1 VKAVSCREAALS
13 VLDAPTPEPGKGQVL
28 IEVVRCGICGSDLHA
43 RHHCDELAKVSAEIG
58 YDGAMRSDQDVILGH
73 EFSGVVAEYGPRTR
87 KRVSSGEPV
96 VAFPLLRRDKD
107 VHPIGLSAHARG
119 AYAEHVLVEE
129 SLMLA
134 VPNALSPE
142 LAALTE
148 PMAVA
153 WHAVRRGE
161 VGKRG
166 VAVVIGCGPIGLAV
180 IAMLKASGVRTVIA
194 SDFSASRRALAER
207 CGADVVVDPGSES
220 PFASSEER
228 GHLVSAPAVL
238 DLAVGAMEKLRRLP
252 IPWEPVW
259 RAAEALGAMPKS
271 PVVFECVGVPG
282 VIDQIIAGA
291 PVFSRVVVVGVCMGD
306 DRIRPMMAIN
316 KEIELRFVLGY
327 TPIEFRDTLHMLA
340 DGKVDPALLVTGTVG
355 LAGVESAFAA
365 LENPGQHA
373 KILIDPRSDVVV
385 PSVGS
390 ADRGAGG

>member
-1 VKAVSCREAALS
+1 VKAVGCHEAALK
-13 VLDAPTPEPGKGQVL
+13 VIDAPAPEPAKGQVL

-43 RHHCDELAKVSAEIG
+43 RHHADELASVSSEMG
-58 YDGAMRSDQDVILGH
+58 YDGAMRSDQEVILGH

-87 KRVSSGEPV
+87 QSVATGEPV
-96 VAFPLLRRDKD
+96 VAFPLLRRGKD
-107 VHPIGLSAHARG
+107 VHPIGLSALAPG
-119 AYAEHVLVEE
+119 AYAEQLLVEE

-134 VPNALSPE
+134 VPNGFSSD

-161 VGKRG
+161 VGKRR

-180 IAMLKASGVRTVIA
+180 ISMLKAAGVRNVIA
-194 SDFSASRRALAER
+194 SDFSASRRELACR

-220 PFASSEER
+220 PFAGSEAR
-228 GHLVSAPAVL
+228 GHLLSAPAVL
-238 DLAVGAMEKLRRLP
+238 DLAVGTMEKLRRLP

-291 PVFSRVVVVGVCMGD
+291 PMFSRVVVVGVCMGD

-340 DGKVDPALLVTGTVG
+340 EGKVDPTPLVTGTVG
-355 LAGVESAFAA
+355 LDGVSGAFDALGSA
-365 LENPGQHA
+365 ERHA
-373 KILIDPRSDVVV
+373 KILVDPRSEAT
-385 PSVGS
+385 S
-390 ADRGAGG
+390 AA